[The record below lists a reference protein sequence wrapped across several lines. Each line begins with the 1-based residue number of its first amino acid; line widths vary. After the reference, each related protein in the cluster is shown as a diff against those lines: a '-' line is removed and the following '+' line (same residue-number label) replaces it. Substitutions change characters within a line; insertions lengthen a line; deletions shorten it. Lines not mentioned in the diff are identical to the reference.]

1 MKKIQVSLNNGLYIV
16 ATPIGNLQD
25 MSFRAVEVLKNSKL
39 IICENPSHSLKLL
52 NEYDIKKKLVSI
64 HDYNEEKVINKISKE
79 LSNSVVSLISDS
91 GSPLVSDPGF
101 KLVQHCIKNKI
112 FVTSIPGPSS
122 IISALQM
129 SEIPMN
135 NFTIYGFIPKKSSQ
149 AEELFCI
156 AEKSV
161 GAQIFFSSPHR
172 LLTNLNN
179 MKKYFINRKITI
191 CKELTKINEQKIS
204 STVEK
209 IDEKI
214 KNDNFNIKGEFVII
228 IEGKFSRETN
238 KIDKKIVE
246 SLTNI
251 SKKFSLT
258 DAVKIVHNLTGLSK
272 KNLYETA
279 LKKIKNKNV

>member
-135 NFTIYGFIPKKSSQ
+135 HFTFYGFIPKKSSQ

-204 STVEK
+204 STMEK

-214 KNDNFNIKGEFVII
+214 KNDNFNIKGEFII
-228 IEGKFSRETN
+228 IVEGKCSQETN

>member
-135 NFTIYGFIPKKSSQ
+135 YFTFYGFIPKKSSQ

-228 IEGKFSRETN
+228 IEGKFNRETN